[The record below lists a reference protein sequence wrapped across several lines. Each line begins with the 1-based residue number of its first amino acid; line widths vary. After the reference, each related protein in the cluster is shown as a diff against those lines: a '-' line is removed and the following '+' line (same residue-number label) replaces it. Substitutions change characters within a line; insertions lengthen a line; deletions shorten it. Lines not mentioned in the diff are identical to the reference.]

1 MLKKIMLV
9 GNHSCSNR
17 GDAAITRGL
26 IELLEKEC
34 GQSQLTIYSR
44 YPKGASE
51 ILAQPVFDDVT
62 KYSPS
67 LLGKVLNRLLR
78 GLNVDVVALL
88 MVAVY
93 YLPLLNFLL
102 PHNIKQMIE
111 RMAQHDLV
119 VQVGGSF
126 LVDLYGMHQYRLI
139 LSALI
144 SNTPIV
150 LIGHSLGPYGTGMYR
165 LLAKWCLIR
174 VAKIVVRDQ
183 DTIKL
188 THLLSSTI
196 KCIVGADTAWLVSPT
211 INLNSTNTNLNST
224 NSHNQEKIIA
234 ITSRRLSPFDRR
246 LGLSQEVYEQQLASL
261 CECLVQRHYQV
272 HFYSTCTSF
281 DGYHNDD
288 RVVAASIVSKVA
300 PNYAQHVSVVN
311 TELTDVELG
320 EALSRCHVT
329 IGTRLHS
336 AIISMNFGTPA
347 IALAY
352 EHKTTGLYQDMGLGE
367 YAIQLDGEFSAAL
380 VLDRLVQLESDWDSE
395 LGRYQRAVQQQRA
408 LAKSAALSSIEQVN
422 E

>member
-26 IELLEKEC
+26 IELLEKEYR
-34 GQSQLTIYSR
+34 QSQLIIYSR

-51 ILAQPVFDDVT
+51 ILAKPVFDDLT

-67 LLGKVLNRLLR
+67 FLAKVLNRLLR
-78 GLNVDVVALL
+78 GLNVDLVALL
-88 MVAVY
+88 MVVVY
-93 YLPLLNFLL
+93 YFPFFKFLL
-102 PHNIKQMIE
+102 PPNIKKMIR
-111 RMAQHDLV
+111 RMEDHDLI

-139 LSALI
+139 LSALLSKI
-144 SNTPIV
+144 PIV
-150 LIGHSLGPYGTGMYR
+150 LIGHSLGPYGTGIYR
-165 LLAKWCLIR
+165 LVAKWCLTR
-174 VAKIVVRDQ
+174 VAKIVIRDQ
-183 DTIKL
+183 DTRTL
-188 THLLSSTI
+188 THQLSSVI
-196 KCIVGADTAWLVSPT
+196 QPIVGADTAWLVTPT
-211 INLNSTNTNLNST
+211 TKLNSQS
-224 NSHNQEKIIA
+224 QEKIIA

-246 LGLSQEVYEQQLASL
+246 LGLSQHAYEQQLASL
-261 CECLVQRHYQV
+261 CESLVEQEYKVR
-272 HFYSTCTSF
+272 FYSTCTSF

-288 RVVAASIVSKVA
+288 RVIAASIVSKIA
-300 PNYAQHVSVVN
+300 PRYAQHVTVVN

-320 EALSRCHVT
+320 EALAQCHVT

-352 EHKTTGLYQDMGLGE
+352 EHKTTGLYQDMELGE
-367 YAIQLDGEFSAAL
+367 YAIQLDCEFSAAA
-380 VLDRLVQLESDWDSE
+380 VLGRLTQLESDWDSE
-395 LGRYQRAVQQQRA
+395 LGRYHRAIQQQRS
-408 LAKSAALSSIEQVN
+408 LAKLAALSCIELVD